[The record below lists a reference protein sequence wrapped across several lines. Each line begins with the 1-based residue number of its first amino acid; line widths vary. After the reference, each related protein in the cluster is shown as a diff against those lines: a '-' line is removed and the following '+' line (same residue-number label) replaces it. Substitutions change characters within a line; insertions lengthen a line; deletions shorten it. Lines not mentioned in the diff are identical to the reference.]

1 MGTSV
6 AATCWQMLIALQ
18 LPRHEC
24 FLMRHRTPRDFETLS
39 EVDET
44 IIPAIAELEPVRIQ
58 PDTITSEAHLDA
70 RWDYIRGLARAGVE
84 GPPRQAGVDTEA
96 QQQRQ
101 KNMKIALLNMKRGCN
116 CTLHS
121 SLQYTASWRS
131 PWPRRPLRDRG
142 GQLTGLRHGGE
153 DPSYMRSE
161 TQR

>member
-39 EVDET
+39 KVDET

-84 GPPRQAGVDTEA
+84 GLQDKPNAAETDAA
-96 QQQRQ
+96 QTYDRLR
-101 KNMKIALLNMKRGCN
+101 IPLDITLNYHARAKRV
-116 CTLHS
+116 
-121 SLQYTASWRS
+121 TASL
-131 PWPRRPLRDRG
+131 PRDLALAIMEKIQEKEGRCGPRG
-142 GQLTGLRHGGE
+142 FEDQKQALT
-153 DPSYMRSE
+153 PSR
-161 TQR
+161 T